1 MKTGKYL
8 KYALGEILL
17 VVIGILIALA
27 INNWNEQRK
36 NNIKE
41 QAILVS
47 LLAEV
52 DNNIKTLESNM
63 TMNMKNKSNAEKL
76 ASHTGPVNNGLT
88 EVAFAKLYAQTFK
101 HEINYTPAN
110 GVLNELINTG
120 KISLIKSQ
128 PLRTTLSA
136 WEAATESLKHQE
148 AQLEK
153 VRQRIY
159 QLVMTDGNFRK
170 MLDLTR
176 EEETW
181 YTIPNG
187 AFDSKNLKLL
197 RHPEFENNLV
207 LFIGAAAY
215 LDFSFYQEHLKRLK
229 DLQLSISNH
238 LTNK

>member
-1 MKTGKYL
+1 MKGTKYI

-27 INNWNEQRK
+27 INNWNEERK
-36 NNIKE
+36 NNLKE
-41 QAILVS
+41 QAILTS

-52 DNNIKTLESNM
+52 DNNIKTLETTMVRNM
-63 TMNMKNKSNAEKL
+63 ENKSNAEKL
-76 ASHTGPVNNGLT
+76 ASHADPVNNKL
-88 EVAFAKLYAQTFK
+88 EEADFAQLYAQTFK
-101 HEINYTPAN
+101 HEIIYAPAN

-128 PLRTTLSA
+128 PIRTTLSA

-176 EEETW
+176 EDEPW
-181 YTIPNG
+181 YQLPNG
-187 AFDSKNLKLL
+187 AFDSSNLKLL
-197 RHPEFENNLV
+197 RHPEFENNLI

-229 DLQLSISNH
+229 YLRLSISNH
-238 LTNK
+238 MTNK